1 MVVIK
6 QGRSMGE
13 VVFIDQGE
21 MDKAPA
27 AVREAFGKESGPI
40 PHVALSDAS
49 ATKVYG
55 TSNHSA
61 LKGGLD
67 SALKLAK
74 RAMREDMKNGTA
86 PKATETAAKPAS
98 AGDSAAAPLADIK
111 ITEKSG
117 VKDVTGAPLEAWT
130 NSKGTSIT
138 ARLTRTSGVKV
149 TLVTDQGKTVT
160 LNQAD
165 LAPDS
170 FTRLQEILSSK

>member
-1 MVVIK
+1 
-6 QGRSMGE
+6 MGE

-21 MDKAPA
+21 MDKAPT
-27 AVREAFGKESGPI
+27 AVREAFAKESGPI
-40 PHVALSDAS
+40 PHVALSDSS

-55 TSNHSA
+55 TSNHTA

-74 RAMREDMKNGTA
+74 RALRDDLKNGTA
-86 PKATETAAKPAS
+86 PKADTAAAKTAS
-98 AGDSAAAPLADIK
+98 AGDSATAPAPGDIK

-117 VKDVTGAPLEAWT
+117 VKDITGAPLEAWK
-130 NSKGTSIT
+130 NSKGSSVT

-149 TLVTDQGKTVT
+149 TLVTDQGKTIT
-160 LNQAD
+160 LNQSD

-170 FTRLQEILSSK
+170 FTRLQEILSGK